1 MSSVARRIKTAFP
14 NGTCRACGK
23 AVPKGTDVIWVK
35 GTVGAKGRVYH
46 VECYPVET
54 APDHDA
60 AATVT
65 GSAAPSALPQTV
77 IADLGPEL
85 GTLTVSTVD
94 QCGATA
100 SPPGDQCGTDD
111 ALDAL
116 GVLPYLE
123 RHGITAGP
131 ACTIEHETVTHNV
144 VEVTRRTGEVTSV
157 PNAHPMFARL
167 AQLALEGER
176 CVYIYGPS
184 GTGKTH
190 AAHALAAA
198 LGRPFYIGSL
208 SPQSMPA
215 LLLGYMD
222 AQSRYC
228 STDFRR
234 AYETPSVYCQDEMD
248 NANGAL
254 LASLN
259 SAFANGRAAFPDAAV
274 ERSGEHIM
282 LATGNTP
289 GFGPTPT
296 YGERRPLDRAFRDR
310 FTFLFWDYDTAHEL
324 AVAKSLTDN
333 AELAETWAAWVHAVR
348 AYCATEYRA
357 LEVSP
362 RAIYSAL
369 PLFAFMPVVDVA
381 ESVLFKGIEAGVK
394 AKIIKSCPYPAIQ
407 VSA

>member
-23 AVPKGTDVIWVK
+23 AVPKGADVIWVK

-60 AATVT
+60 ASTVP
-65 GSAAPSALPQTV
+65 SAPAPSALPQTV
-77 IADLGPEL
+77 ISD
-85 GTLTVSTVD
+85 TTVSIV
-94 QCGATA
+94 
-100 SPPGDQCGTDD
+100 DQCGTDD

-198 LGRPFYIGSL
+198 LGRSFYIGSL

-222 AQSRYC
+222 AHSKYC
-228 STDFRR
+228 PTDFRR
-234 AYETPSVYCQDEMD
+234 AYETPSIYCQDEMD

-310 FTFLFWDYDTAHEL
+310 FVFLYWGYDPAHEV

-394 AKIIKSCPYPAIQ
+394 AKIVNACPYPTIQ